1 MFNVKIENDKNIV
14 KYISL
19 IRKYD
24 SKPNIADIKNKI
36 LNNEYVLEYD
46 VYASYD
52 AYDDLYEIDR
62 GELFRQF
69 LDKLMS
75 VGAKITIYEDDEEIS
90 LEQLDNRFQ
99 TFKEIEEEVRE
110 DIDRETEFS

>member
-24 SKPNIADIKNKI
+24 SKPSIADIKSKI

-46 VYASYD
+46 KYASYD
-52 AYDDLYEIDR
+52 VYDDLYEIDR

-75 VGAKITIYEDDEEIS
+75 VGAKITIYENDEEIS

-99 TFKEIEEEVRE
+99 TVKEIEAEVWE
-110 DIDRETEFS
+110 DIDRESDYS